1 MGSAITLI
9 TEHKDTIL
17 GIFGVIGDVVRM
29 VAEGVVVLF
38 GAAQVVLQTFG
49 TWLTT
54 NFGAQFQELGAVIGS
69 LFATIKQLFQ
79 SFSGE
84 NKPILDAFLFIMK
97 ATWET
102 IKLVVESALGAAI
115 EIVKTGLT
123 LIKDTIAIWSA
134 ILHGDWATAW
144 E

>member
-38 GAAQVVLQTFG
+38 GVAQVVLQTFG

-54 NFGAQFQELGAVIGS
+54 NFGAQFQELGTVITS
-69 LFATIKQLFQ
+69 LFTTISQLFK
-79 SFSGE
+79 SFSSE
-84 NKPILDAFLFIMK
+84 NKPILDAFV
-97 ATWET
+97 
-102 IKLVVESALGAAI
+102 LVMV
-115 EIVKTGLT
+115 
-123 LIKDTIAIWSA
+123 
-134 ILHGDWATAW
+134 
-144 E
+144 

>member
-49 TWLTT
+49 AWLTT
-54 NFGAQFQELGAVIGS
+54 NFGAQFQELGVVIGG
-69 LFATIKQLFQ
+69 LFTTISQYFK
-79 SFSGE
+79 SFSAE
-84 NKPILDAFLFIMK
+84 NKPVMDAFLFIMQ

-102 IKLVVESALGAAI
+102 IKLVVQSALGAAI

-123 LIKDTIAIWSA
+123 LIKDAIAVFSA
-134 ILHGDWATAW
+134 VLHGDWATAW